1 MPGLPKQ
8 GLRSK
13 LFASR
18 IVNSNLH
25 RVYVSTRVS
34 QIHFAY
40 WPCFHAFADY
50 IRNRIIIEDLA
61 TESQINPDEWNNY
74 HPDTKKLSLYNGRE

>member
-1 MPGLPKQ
+1 MRGFSQARLALKV
-8 GLRSK
+8 
-13 LFASR
+13 FASR

-25 RVYVSTRVS
+25 RVYVSPRVS
-34 QIHFAY
+34 KIHFAY

-74 HPDTKKLSLYNGRE
+74 HPDTKKLSLYNGHE